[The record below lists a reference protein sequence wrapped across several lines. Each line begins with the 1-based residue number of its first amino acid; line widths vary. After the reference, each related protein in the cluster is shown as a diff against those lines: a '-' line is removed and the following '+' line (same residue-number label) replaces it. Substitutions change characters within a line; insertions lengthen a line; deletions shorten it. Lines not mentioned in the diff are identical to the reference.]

1 MPTTI
6 VLPLVRAMMQRSGG
20 ATQHAKHTASSP
32 NAIRSI
38 KVYLYRVVY
47 CCNWNACLPQS
58 RYIFTE
64 TYTAVI
70 GTPVFP
76 LLDLRCPEDIMKS
89 KVNHITPNGNL
100 VLVVYKYYC
109 CRLDLLGC
117 VPWCAFVAA
126 PGNLPTLAGRKSLP
140 TPKTPVHLLYRTRFQ
155 FEKDHEVRDGV

>member
-1 MPTTI
+1 
-6 VLPLVRAMMQRSGG
+6 MMQRSGG

-117 VPWCAFVAA
+117 VPWCAFVETLKMQIVCSLLSFSVAKNA
-126 PGNLPTLAGRKSLP
+126 PPEKNTTTKKTWEHHESTL
-140 TPKTPVHLLYRTRFQ
+140 
-155 FEKDHEVRDGV
+155 